1 MSTML
6 SGDEYGTAEP
16 VRHRSRKAI
25 LGTALVALLAAG
37 AAVGLGFP
45 KLADE
50 LRHSAASPEMTPSAG
65 STPTSGL
72 TGAKPH
78 TTGGSGAGSTTSSPA
93 RSATSSAHGQGKS
106 QGTDGKAASS
116 PTPVPGP
123 TKSTPSPSPVRSSSP
138 TRVRPRAHARSATE
152 QFSHAHAHAHAA
164 ADPAAANPAAAA
176 DTKPPPTDDAAQPQR
191 HKSPGTGAWPCSDP
205 HPAWAFVPSG
215 GQAGPSVWDRVFDP
229 VSRAKLDQDPL
240 DTIRLS
246 SKPFNHIVRARPC
259 QPAHPTAFPPVF
271 HMRNLLWTR
280 LPGSSTSIVEER
292 PFRAAS
298 DLHLEGFSP
307 CRARTLRSAQRYGLP
322 LQRRQVRRTPKRKT
336 EN

>member
-1 MSTML
+1 L
-6 SGDEYGTAEP
+6 KPD
-16 VRHRSRKAI
+16 VCRR
-25 LGTALVALLAAG
+25 V
-37 AAVGLGFP
+37 VGRL
-45 KLADE
+45 
-50 LRHSAASPEMTPSAG
+50 
-65 STPTSGL
+65 
-72 TGAKPH
+72 
-78 TTGGSGAGSTTSSPA
+78 
-93 RSATSSAHGQGKS
+93 
-106 QGTDGKAASS
+106 
-116 PTPVPGP
+116 
-123 TKSTPSPSPVRSSSP
+123 PSPHIRSSSLKLLWFQQRGMAP
-138 TRVRPRAHARSATE
+138 LFSLHSHPRVSSKDTREVHSGLSCEIVSDLCPNPLSHDWHVQPSCQRPNRLPPERRA
-152 QFSHAHAHAHAA
+152 FSS
-164 ADPAAANPAAAA
+164 
-176 DTKPPPTDDAAQPQR
+176 R
-191 HKSPGTGAWPCSDP
+191 RML
-205 HPAWAFVPSG
+205 
-215 GQAGPSVWDRVFDP
+215 SVWDRVFDP

-322 LQRRQVRRTPKRKT
+322 LQRRQVRRTPKRKS